1 MHGSIEYFV
10 FKQSILNF
18 EPDNKTP
25 CKPTEFRHMQS
36 KSRVSVLFHSKC
48 LLDNRDD
55 SNAKRPDTLN
65 VVV

>member
-10 FKQSILNF
+10 FKQSILD

-25 CKPTEFRHMQS
+25 CKPTAFRHMQS
-36 KSRVSVLFHSKC
+36 KSRASVLFHSKY
-48 LLDNRDD
+48 LLDNHDD
-55 SNAKRPDTLN
+55 SNAKRPDTLD

>member
-1 MHGSIEYFV
+1 MYGSIEYFV
-10 FKQSILNF
+10 FKQSILD

-25 CKPTEFRHMQS
+25 CKPTAFRHMQS
-36 KSRVSVLFHSKC
+36 KSRSSVLFHSKY

-55 SNAKRPDTLN
+55 SNAKRPDTLD